1 LKRKTAIIAAES
13 DDISDGSAA
22 RASTCSWEEDVEP
35 TEPCD
40 LNLRF
45 SFSKDFFGLKKSH
58 QFISKSIAST
68 ALYYVT
74 LEKYFLHPSFSSL
87 PFANHT
93 HETALN
99 DSEHINS
106 PPIYKVSY

>member
-74 LEKYFLHPSFSSL
+74 LAKKNSYIQVLVRYFLPTTRMKPH
-87 PFANHT
+87 
-93 HETALN
+93 
-99 DSEHINS
+99 
-106 PPIYKVSY
+106 